1 MFLEAENHPKLL
13 NFYDEE
19 NGFKEFEIKEV
30 QRAESESHTLVQMLK
45 IL

>member
-1 MFLEAENHPKLL
+1 MISKKLH
-13 NFYDEE
+13 
-19 NGFKEFEIKEV
+19 GFKEFEIKEV